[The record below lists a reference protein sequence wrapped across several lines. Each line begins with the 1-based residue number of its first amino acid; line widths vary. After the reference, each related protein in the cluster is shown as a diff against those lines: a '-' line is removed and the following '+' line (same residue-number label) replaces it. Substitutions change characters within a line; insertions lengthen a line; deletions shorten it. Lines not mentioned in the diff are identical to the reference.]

1 MRMCR
6 REAKELLVVDTGGRT
21 PGTTDTATPTGALH
35 DAQYAKLEAI
45 GVIGTIELAKAGRA
59 IIGGGCCVSLS
70 VEYMPSDPSLA
81 NDQIAKVAVA
91 VRDSAGTVLRWGRE
105 FKEGYHVQECII
117 TTYPGALLVVTV
129 DNAIARVRW
138 CEVFSC

>member
-6 REAKELLVVDTGGRT
+6 REPRELL
-21 PGTTDTATPTGALH
+21 
-35 DAQYAKLEAI
+35 LEATKQVDKQAPGNGLAAGATVNL
-45 GVIGTIELAKAGRA
+45 GVVTEDDTTGTGRA

-70 VEYMPSDPSLA
+70 VEYMPSTLSLSST
-81 NDQIAKVAVA
+81 QTAV
-91 VRDSAGTVLRWGRE
+91 VIVVVEDSAGTILAWERQ

-117 TTYPGALLVVTV
+117 TTNPGAILGVGVK
-129 DNAIARVRW
+129 NAIARVRW